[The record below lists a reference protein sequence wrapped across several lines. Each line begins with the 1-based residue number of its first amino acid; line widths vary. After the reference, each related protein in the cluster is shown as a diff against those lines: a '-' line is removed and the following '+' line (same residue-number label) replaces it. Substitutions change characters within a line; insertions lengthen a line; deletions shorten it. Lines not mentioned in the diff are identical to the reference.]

1 MKRPTILLLIM
12 ALFVHVSEAQLPDN
26 LNRLCLETLEGFL
39 TVKPGEFQAAYNP
52 LPNNSTQSMS
62 SYYNY
67 VYVANNEKSD
77 RSIVYSIGKPLIP
90 NKYKYNVR
98 VFRIGSTWNEC
109 VFVVKYFEEDLD
121 EIGYGM
127 ETIYAY
133 GIQQSI
139 CDSVMS
145 VTNDGFVYR
154 LNDVC
159 YYSTYRK
166 GTTQAQ
172 ITPIFWPEKRIY
184 KEADR
189 AILSASE
196 VSCRLSEGDAYH
208 CCIENDN
215 SEVHFYYLYR
225 DKYMPYTVL
234 VEDGKV
240 VELFGDY
247 TDENFMLKYSYNG
260 KHWMAVGD
268 ERFWVD
274 GEMKSVEGYTITDF
288 LITNNGD
295 YIYKAHKKG
304 EADKSE
310 TLVMNGEIIRQHVII
325 GHFALNAQQKLRF
338 HFLAAGQWYIY
349 DNGQINS
356 VAKESNSVYYPDDLI
371 DNLTIERLSTD
382 GMHKLTYVTGR
393 EGVEIDGIRLTKSVP
408 FQVVFDKNN
417 NCFRWNAIEVNKVGK
432 TDLVLYTYS
441 L

>member
-1 MKRPTILLLIM
+1 MKRPTILLLTM
-12 ALFVHVSEAQLPDN
+12 ALFVQVSEAQLPDN

-67 VYVANNEKSD
+67 VYVAKNEKSD

-90 NKYKYNVR
+90 NKYRYNVR

-133 GIQQSI
+133 GVQQSI
-139 CDSVMS
+139 CDSVLS

-154 LNDVC
+154 LNDE
-159 YYSTYRK
+159 YYHSTYSK

-172 ITPIFWPEKRIY
+172 INPIFWPEKRIY
-184 KEADR
+184 TEADR
-189 AILSASE
+189 AMLSASE
-196 VSCRLSEGDAYH
+196 VSCRLSEGDTYH

-234 VEDGKV
+234 VVDGKV
-240 VELFGDY
+240 VELFGEY

-268 ERFWVD
+268 ECFWVD

-288 LITNNGD
+288 LITDNGD

-304 EADKSE
+304 ETDKSE

-356 VAKESNSVYYPDDLI
+356 VAKEPNSVYYTDDMI

-382 GMHKLTYVTGR
+382 GMHKLTHVTGR